1 MGLTLVARLTPVILA
16 IATLVGGCTVANSNE
31 SVCEPAP
38 GLVAVVSVHQN
49 VQAPSVNRALGC
61 TLEAT
66 IAAGEPIVVIG
77 VDGTPETLLAQTF
90 EVTDANPDARRDD
103 IAAATA
109 AVVNLINTAEA
120 DSDGSNLLM
129 GIGMGAD
136 QARALGAS
144 HAHLVIID
152 SGLSDLG
159 LNMTQ
164 PGMLAA
170 QPAEV
175 ADFLAA
181 SGSTLDL
188 QGFSGELVGFGY
200 VSAPQDQLP
209 IAAQKNTVA
218 IWTGVLESFGMTVTV
233 TPLARTGAG
242 PDTAYTTQT
251 VDVPAPPMLAIDE
264 PRDEVAEPPDM
275 VYDSTSVLGFHDDS
289 NELLDRIAA
298 AAELAPVAKW
308 LAADTGRSVHIV
320 GTTASYGTKE
330 GQVTRS
336 LGRAETIKSMLVA
349 AGADPTQITT
359 EGAGYTA
366 NPPDRTATGA
376 HDPAAAALN
385 RTVHLIPRANP

>member
-1 MGLTLVARLTPVILA
+1 MALTPIARLTPVILA
-16 IATLVGGCTVANSNE
+16 TATLVAGCTVANSNE
-31 SVCEPAP
+31 PVCEPAP

-49 VQAPSVNRALGC
+49 VQAPSVHSTLGC

-66 IAAGEPIVVIG
+66 IAAGEPIVVVG
-77 VDGTPETLLAQTF
+77 VDGTPDTLLARTF

-120 DSDGSNLLM
+120 DSDGANLLM

-144 HAHLVIID
+144 NAHMIIID
-152 SGLSDLG
+152 SGVSDMG

-251 VDVPAPPMLAIDE
+251 VDVPAPSMMPIDE
-264 PRDEVAEPPDM
+264 PWEEAEPPDV
-275 VYDSTSVLGFHDDS
+275 VYDSTSALGFHDDS

-298 AAELAPVAKW
+298 AAELAPVAQW

-336 LGRAETIKSMLVA
+336 LGRAETIKSLLVA
-349 AGADPTQITT
+349 AGADPTQIST

-385 RTVHLIPRANP
+385 RTVHLIARPNP